1 MESFVSQRRPYNS
14 PHLSTLSH
22 KSSLPPFFTK
32 YDKRW
37 RWWHILFLAILLIVL
52 VETALILVG
61 YVFVQF
67 QPSPIRITLRQYP
80 KIKYQP
86 LNSTAFPSNWRN
98 GTSVYHITKE
108 FGPATMGGMGMI
120 LTALATEQQRTGQLD
135 VNVVLP
141 YYSYLKHKRKGDEF
155 HRVADLVMYIQDK
168 QQRVPVT
175 NTNSNNFPFPFSS
188 SSSSTSSTS
197 SKTSAYISAS
207 ASSSSSSSSSISPS
221 SDSQSSL
228 SCKPKPFLG
237 SIISE
242 NEQTRPSSAPSW
254 VSLEFRVTKWNYVI
268 TSPPPAVNQT
278 TWYIDDHGN
287 NQTLPAGTQRPPF
300 KHEQLT
306 VYLIGPG
313 NRTPFSMAFRAR
325 NPVGIYSSPKGLP
338 QEWKDQ
344 YFLKAAATFLSFQAS
359 AASHDQSLF
368 APTSDFV
375 SPSGVDVVHI
385 HGATNAYLAHYLQDS
400 TLWNTALPKPSLVYT
415 MHDYLDELQY
425 TNTVTNVHK
434 FDPRPPDDL
443 DISDGCIDDFSFGT
457 GASSIEPTDNINQ
470 RNAKSTPIVPTIH
483 GNRMFM
489 SSLAI
494 DLANVVTFVSQTMA
508 IDMVEGRMDFYLKEL
523 VMENILRKAQRGL
536 FFGVSNGVDYR
547 HAHPFESKRLAKAK
561 LAFPTFAWQQLT
573 QQQQQQQQQPSN
585 EQAQDGQQQRF
596 ILSNNVARDYVS
608 AQKDRAK
615 RWLIRK
621 KFLRDTDKHRQIVLF
636 VGRFQYN
643 KGLASF
649 DRAIQAFIEHNMILV
664 IIGQPNNYPLDR
676 VKQWQL
682 DYPGFV
688 YVLTTAQE
696 QKSWLMYV
704 RAAADLVFVPSVTE
718 SFGLVAAEG
727 MVFGAP
733 VLSTGVGGLKEF
745 LVDRPNISRDDP
757 AAQYI
762 NQHPYNAYLYQLDPH
777 GKDGGGDSNLDAT
790 DDGIHSL
797 EKAVEDAA
805 RDYSYLSKRRS
816 ERELFVL
823 HMIDSA
829 MALGWRRR
837 PGPTRISAS
846 EQQQEIFGGNDRL
859 LVGPVYDY
867 LRVYDLAIQDQY
879 NKSNIGIKNTLL
891 L

>member
-14 PHLSTLSH
+14 PHLSTFSH
-22 KSSLPPFFTK
+22 KTSSLSPFFTK

-86 LNSTAFPSNWRN
+86 LNSTAFSSNWRN

-188 SSSSTSSTS
+188 PSSTSL
-197 SKTSAYISAS
+197 KTSAYISAS
-207 ASSSSSSSSSISPS
+207 ASSSSSISPS
-221 SDSQSSL
+221 SESPSSL
-228 SCKPKPFLG
+228 SCKPKSFLG
-237 SIISE
+237 SIINE
-242 NEQTRPSSAPSW
+242 NEQTRPSSSAAAPW
-254 VSLEFRVTKWNYVI
+254 VPLEFRVTKWNYVI

-287 NQTLPAGTQRPPF
+287 NRTLPAGTQRPPL

-368 APTSDFV
+368 APPSDFV

-434 FDPRPPDDL
+434 FDPRPPGDL
-443 DISDGCIDDFSFGT
+443 DISDDGCTGGFSSGI
-457 GASSIEPTDNINQ
+457 GASSIDHNNNNDNDNDNNN
-470 RNAKSTPIVPTIH
+470 RNNAESIPIAPTIH

-561 LAFPTFAWQQLT
+561 LAFPTFAWQQLI
-573 QQQQQQQQQPSN
+573 QQQQPSE
-585 EQAQDGQQQRF
+585 EQTPGEKQQRF
-596 ILSNNVARDYVS
+596 TLSSNVATDYVS

-649 DRAIQAFIEHNMILV
+649 DRAIQAFIKHDMILV

-745 LVDRPNISRDDP
+745 LVDRPNVSMDDP
-757 AAQYI
+757 AAQHI
-762 NQHPYNAYLYQLDPH
+762 NQHPYNAYLYQLDQH
-777 GKDGGGDSNLDAT
+777 EKDGGGDSNLDTT
-790 DDGIHSL
+790 DDDIHSL

-805 RDYSYLSKRRS
+805 RDYSYLGKRRS
-816 ERELFVL
+816 ARELFVL

-829 MALGWRRR
+829 MSLGWRRR
-837 PGPTRISAS
+837 TGPTRTSAS

-859 LVGPVYDY
+859 FDGPVYDY